1 MHHINWIKEKE
12 ICASQIHSYLKYAH
26 GQKHMIK
33 FNNSSRLKRKK
44 TSHYTRNSGESPKS
58 DKGYK

>member
-12 ICASQIHSYLKYAH
+12 ICASQIRSYLKYAH

-44 TSHYTRNSGESPKS
+44 TSHYTRNSGESP
-58 DKGYK
+58 